1 MEIYT
6 LLGFY
11 HIQLETKKRHRSPS
25 GLVVLLTLERE
36 KRLMDIDYIERK
48 KETTQRLFIYI
59 YK

>member
-48 KETTQRLFIYI
+48 KERRNPKIVYLS
-59 YK
+59 